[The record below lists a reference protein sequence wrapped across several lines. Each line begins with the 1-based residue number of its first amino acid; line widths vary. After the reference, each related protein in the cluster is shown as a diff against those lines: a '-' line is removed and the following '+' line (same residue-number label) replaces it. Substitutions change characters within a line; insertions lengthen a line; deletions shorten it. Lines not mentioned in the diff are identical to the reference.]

1 MLNTNEKVNCQ
12 ATPSPHADTNIN
24 LEYHAPDGKPSP
36 LTDLFET
43 ANNSTQAFSTSAGR
57 RPYINAVRAVWKA
70 VECWRPWTVNN
81 ACSES
86 METQEVLLQG
96 KRLYLEAKEASRS
109 LCDKEG
115 IEPPPF
121 SLKGKVGL
129 ALGAAA
135 ALTGAGLYFCKGT
148 RDKRDDCS
156 LQGGRA
162 AGAVTAPVPFSTRLQ
177 RPSLPYNKVI
187 KGTRHVRRHLA
198 ERQTASA
205 PKKGLVDDVKP
216 ESLKKCYKP
225 YGLLKMPVLQRVPC
239 GLLNKR
245 RPTLRKKVTT
255 RHQSSKTTISS
266 QSLSETT
273 TLSTTR
279 FHQTSDS
286 TFNMSKPYPPR
297 GSGRNIMPVDKR
309 KFFISPDLDSRD
321 LTGADP
327 VTITPT
333 KNGHISIEQL
343 FDFSCVDK
351 RKDLSW
357 ADIIRQIGL
366 TLGSPLKLLLEES
379 QIVHHHNT
387 LRQGCPTD
395 SERQHLSNI
404 TGQIDAGLTQIMSF
418 LPGSQPVVVLQLI
431 VGPAL
436 EVFADQL
443 EGKPTDVQ
451 KTNELN
457 TQLLVM
463 ARQTIPTLSANELTH
478 LYNKQTYGYCYCLL

>member
-216 ESLKKCYKP
+216 ESLKN
-225 YGLLKMPVLQRVPC
+225 V
-239 GLLNKR
+239 
-245 RPTLRKKVTT
+245 
-255 RHQSSKTTISS
+255 IS
-266 QSLSETT
+266 L
-273 TLSTTR
+273 
-279 FHQTSDS
+279 
-286 TFNMSKPYPPR
+286 M
-297 GSGRNIMPVDKR
+297 V
-309 KFFISPDLDSRD
+309 
-321 LTGADP
+321 
-327 VTITPT
+327 
-333 KNGHISIEQL
+333 
-343 FDFSCVDK
+343 C
-351 RKDLSW
+351 
-357 ADIIRQIGL
+357 
-366 TLGSPLKLLLEES
+366 
-379 QIVHHHNT
+379 
-387 LRQGCPTD
+387 
-395 SERQHLSNI
+395 
-404 TGQIDAGLTQIMSF
+404 
-418 LPGSQPVVVLQLI
+418 
-431 VGPAL
+431 
-436 EVFADQL
+436 
-443 EGKPTDVQ
+443 
-451 KTNELN
+451 
-457 TQLLVM
+457 
-463 ARQTIPTLSANELTH
+463 
-478 LYNKQTYGYCYCLL
+478 